1 MRLLYFIITICF
13 CISCGQVQTK
23 KDDVFIRNDSIAY
36 KADLY
41 LNKLTNLKKFNG
53 VVLLKKGNEV
63 LLERAYNLTSDS
75 LSSLYVTNGS
85 QFDLRSVAKLFAKIS
100 LVKLVEEGKI
110 DSNDKLQKFI
120 PDFPKGDIIT
130 INHLATNTS
139 GLPREFSVENTLKL
153 NPNEI
158 VQLASKE
165 ELEFEP
171 GTEERYS
178 NVGFQLLYYI
188 IGKQEGSGYSSFLK
202 SKFFN
207 PLGMVRTG
215 GNFDRDLSHLTN
227 YAYGHYLNENKE
239 IVCDS
244 VFLQDEV
251 KMGNLHSTMNDLS
264 LLLKSLDSTTYKTI
278 LHKGKISHAGGTR
291 GKRAYVERDFVDDF
305 TIIFLAN
312 YDAIPFQ
319 KLIADLQKIL
329 KEEPIKFPERI
340 ERSLIKL
347 DVSILE
353 KYAGEYDFVDA
364 GHLRLKI
371 KIENDSLS
379 VYQNGRK
386 AGVLY
391 PETESVFFAEFD
403 SDESFEFVKNDMGEY
418 FVLMDFKG
426 VRWKGIKVP

>member
-1 MRLLYFIITICF
+1 MRFLYFIITICF

-63 LLERAYNLTSDS
+63 LLERTYNLISDS
-75 LSSLYVTNGS
+75 LSSLYVTRSS

-110 DSNDKLQKFI
+110 NLNDKLHKYI

-130 INHLATNTS
+130 INHLAKNTS

-153 NPNEI
+153 NPDEI

-171 GTEERYS
+171 GAEERYS

-188 IGKQEGSGYSSFLK
+188 IGKQGGKGYSSFLK

-207 PLGMVRTG
+207 PLGMVKTG
-215 GNFDRDLSHLTN
+215 GNFDQDLTHLTN

-239 IVCDS
+239 IICDS
-244 VFLQDEV
+244 IFLQDEV
-251 KMGNLHSTMNDLS
+251 KMGNLHSTVSDLS
-264 LLLKSLDSTTYKTI
+264 LFLQSLDSLTYKTI
-278 LHKGKISHAGGTR
+278 VHKGKISHAGGTR
-291 GKRAYVERDFVDDF
+291 GKRAYIERDFVDDF

-319 KLIADLQKIL
+319 KLVADLQKIL
-329 KEEPIKFPERI
+329 KEEPVKFPEKI
-340 ERSLIKL
+340 ERTSIKL

-353 KYAGEYDFVDA
+353 KYVGEYDFVDA

-403 SDESFEFVKNDMGEY
+403 SDESFEFVKNEMGE
-418 FVLMDFKG
+418 FFMLMDFKG
-426 VRWKGIKVP
+426 ARWKGIKVP

>member
-1 MRLLYFIITICF
+1 MRFLYFIITICF
-13 CISCGQVQTK
+13 CISCNQVLTK
-23 KDDVFIRNDSIAY
+23 KNDISVRNDSIAY

-41 LNKLTNLKKFNG
+41 LKKLTDLRKFNG
-53 VVLLKKGNEV
+53 VVLLKKGDKV
-63 LLERAYNLTSDS
+63 LLERTYNLTSDS
-75 LSSLYVTNGS
+75 SSSLYVTKGS
-85 QFDLRSVAKLFAKIS
+85 QFDLRSVAKLFTKIS

-110 DSNDKLQKFI
+110 DLNDKLQKFI
-120 PDFPKGDIIT
+120 PNFPKGNIIT

-139 GLPREFSVENTLKL
+139 GLPREFSVENTLSL
-153 NPNEI
+153 NPDEI

-188 IGKQEGSGYSSFLK
+188 IGKQEGNGYSSFLK
-202 SKFFN
+202 SNFFT
-207 PLGMVRTG
+207 PLKMSKSG
-215 GNFDRDLSHLTN
+215 GNFDLDLSHLTN
-227 YAYGHYLNENKE
+227 YAYGHYLNDNKE

-251 KMGNLHSTMNDLS
+251 KMGNLHSTVGDLS
-264 LLLKSLDSTTYKTI
+264 LLLESLDSITYKTI

-291 GKRAYVERDFVDDF
+291 GKRAYIERDFPNDF
-305 TIIFLAN
+305 SIIFLAN

-319 KLIADLQKIL
+319 KLVADLQKIL
-329 KEEPIKFPERI
+329 KEETVKFPEKVNRK
-340 ERSLIKL
+340 SIKL

-353 KYAGEYDFVDA
+353 KYVGEYDFVDA
-364 GHLRLKI
+364 GHLKLKI
-371 KIENDSLS
+371 IIENDSLS

-391 PETESVFFAEFD
+391 PETEHVFFAEFD
-403 SDESFEFVKNDMGEY
+403 SDESFKFVKNDMGEY
-418 FVLMDFKG
+418 FMLMDFKG
-426 VRWKGIKVP
+426 ARWKGFRVP